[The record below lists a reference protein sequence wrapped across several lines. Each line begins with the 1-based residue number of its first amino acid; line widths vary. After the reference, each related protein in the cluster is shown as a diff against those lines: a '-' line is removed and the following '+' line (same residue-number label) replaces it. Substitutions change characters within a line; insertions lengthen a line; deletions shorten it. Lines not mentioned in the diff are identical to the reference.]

1 MCTLSEPADRLDR
14 CIFGFPDYYRV
25 GSYEPCG
32 IVCGVSFALCLF
44 SKIGRARSHQPS
56 HLLCLTTQDTGETP
70 DNQHPG
76 HRPAPTRWAGCLP
89 FHQHVFHPLHLLD
102 RPTSEAKHPSE
113 HVKCSGVPDQNTM
126 CQRKKTTRFRT
137 NPTMIKLLLVV
148 FKLPE

>member
-1 MCTLSEPADRLDR
+1 MQPSQSLRTDLTAVFSVFLIIIGWDRTSLVELSVV
-14 CIFGFPDYYRV
+14 YR
-25 GSYEPCG
+25 SL
-32 IVCGVSFALCLF
+32 SLF